1 MRALLFRGRRLAPAA
16 VVAGFVAIMLAM
28 PAAAA
33 GPNVDLSGGCTIE
46 LTATG
51 VNGEAAGTASGPGT
65 ASADNPFVVDPKGT
79 VTWTATAPTIKNAT
93 YSVSVYQIPLLSGTF
108 ANEGGGSAATGTLD
122 LSGMSILSQLA
133 GIVYVSGGVR
143 GDGGACDGAAWV
155 KLGGSPLTSTP
166 GLVGI
171 LLGVLG
177 LVGVVISAVGSH
189 PFRGLGFGVLLGIG
203 LALLSI
209 VFGFMPLGQWTPY
222 VCLVAGP
229 VIGAIVGFL
238 KIGGVAAAAA

>member
-1 MRALLFRGRRLAPAA
+1 MRTLLSRGRRLAPAA
-16 VVAGFVAIMLAM
+16 VAAGFIAVMLAM

-46 LTATG
+46 LTATNTG
-51 VNGEAAGTASGPGT
+51 GATVGTASGPGA
-65 ASADNPFVVDPKGT
+65 ASPDNPFVVDPKGT
-79 VTWTATAPTIKNAT
+79 VTWKATAPTITNAT
-93 YSVSVYQIPLLSGTF
+93 YSVSVYAIPLLSGTF

-229 VIGAIVGFL
+229 VIGGIVGFL